1 MVKLL
6 FVLTVFFFTV
16 TSMFFV
22 FLTRF
27 NEESKRAA
35 LLSRVAGVSV
45 SRNAADL
52 PKATPVEVA
61 TISTVTPEPTDE
73 PTPTDIPKKI
83 FEIKLGEMEIGEKKI
98 EVKAVKEIKSEE
110 NVEMKDG
117 KIPFQ
122 DFELQLAFLEN
133 VKPGSSDDK
142 IIFQNKEYEIKVLN
156 KKGEMLNLF
165 LYKINGNSII
175 INPETGVWEGN
186 AEFAVGVYSD
196 GNKTGEVKFSVE

>member
-45 SRNAADL
+45 SRNAEDL
-52 PKATPVEVA
+52 PIATPTGEA
-61 TISTVTPEPTDE
+61 SMPTVTPEPTDE

-83 FEIKLGEMEIGEKKI
+83 LEIKLGFMEINGKKTD
-98 EVKAVKEIKSEE
+98 VKVVKEVEEEKS
-110 NVEMKDG
+110 NVLQDG

-122 DFELQLAFLEN
+122 DFELHLIFAEN
-133 VKPGSSDDK
+133 VKPGSADDK
-142 IIFQNKEYEIKVLN
+142 FIFQNKEYEIKILN

-165 LYKINGNSII
+165 LYKINGSSII
-175 INPETGVWEGN
+175 INPETGVWEGST
-186 AEFAVGVYSD
+186 EYEVGVYSD
-196 GNKTGEVKFSVE
+196 GNKTSGVKFVVE